1 MVYIF
6 VKQRRTIKVEDAKL
20 WVGGEIT
27 EGMEITVRHTRFIV
41 SKISAHGTIKIITL
55 TDIK

>member
-6 VKQRRTIKVEDAKL
+6 VKQRRTIKVDDAKL

-27 EGMEITVRHTRFIV
+27 EGMEIEARHKRFIV
-41 SKISAHGTIKIITL
+41 SKISAHCTTKIIT
-55 TDIK
+55 